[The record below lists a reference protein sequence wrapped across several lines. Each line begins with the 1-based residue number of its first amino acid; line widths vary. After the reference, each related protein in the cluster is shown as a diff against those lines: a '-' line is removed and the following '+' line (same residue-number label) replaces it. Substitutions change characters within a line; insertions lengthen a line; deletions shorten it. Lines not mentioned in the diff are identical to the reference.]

1 MGLSFRG
8 LDEFRAAFERIADK
22 APETASDVSRR
33 HLQETVYPLSQTLV
47 PKLSGDLAGTGR
59 IEEGPRPGS
68 WSLRYGDSKVSN
80 PAEVDYAAA
89 VHERDAT
96 HLPPTQYK
104 YVEKPLKETVEQF
117 KTRAAKAF
125 KDLADGV

>member
-8 LDEFRAAFERIADK
+8 LDEFRGAFERVRDGASNTSS
-22 APETASDVSRR
+22 ETARR
-33 HLQETVYPLSQTLV
+33 HLEETVYPLSQTLV
-47 PKLSGDLAGTGR
+47 PKLTGDLAGTGR
-59 IEEGPRPGS
+59 VEEGSSAGA
-68 WSLRYGDSKVSN
+68 WALRYGNSEVEN
-80 PAEVDYAAA
+80 RAEVDYAAA

-117 KTRAAKAF
+117 RTRAARAF
-125 KDLADGV
+125 KDLADGA